1 MYSSTGAYLSVCIM
15 DGSLIFLTQRIMA
28 EISKEHPS
36 TINRYVASNSISH
49 IETGTKRNLKY
60 SIENSIRILSH
71 FVAQKKK
78 AQKKVWAFYN
88 FKGGT
93 GKTSFCFQ
101 ISSLLAMYGYKVLVI
116 DVDPQGNLSN
126 SLGFDISENFLTL
139 YDVITKG
146 IPAKEAIK
154 QVFPGYDCLPSNI
167 ACSRFDMELSMMGR
181 REEQFKFRL
190 QSLKDEYDF
199 ILFDTNPNIS
209 YIIRNIL
216 MFCDLLCVPCETQS
230 YSINALG
237 ILFDDMGSF
246 FNIMEKKNPE
256 IIVVP
261 NKYEERYGSSAE
273 AMTILR
279 KNFPEYLISDF
290 AVRKAEDFN
299 IAAKEGL
306 PLPCVAKKNS
316 IALQDIVELTQYLLN
331 KTTTINV

>member
-1 MYSSTGAYLSVCIM
+1 M
-15 DGSLIFLTQRIMA
+15 DSNSIFLTQRIMA

-36 TINRYVASNSISH
+36 TINRYVASNNISH
-49 IETGTKRNLKY
+49 IETGGRRNLKY
-60 SIENSIRILSH
+60 SIKNSVKIMSYFI
-71 FVAQKKK
+71 AQKKK
-78 AQKKVWAFYN
+78 AQKKVWGFYN

-93 GKTSFCFQ
+93 GKTSLCFQ
-101 ISSLLAMYGYKVLVI
+101 ISSLLALYGYKVLVI

-126 SLGFDISENFLTL
+126 SMGFDISENFLTL

-146 IPAKEAIK
+146 IPASEAIRE
-154 QVFPGYDCLPSNI
+154 VFPGYYCLPSNI
-167 ACSRFDMELSMMGR
+167 ACSRFDMELSMMGK
-181 REEQFKFRL
+181 REEQFKMRL
-190 QSLKDEYDF
+190 QSLKEEFDF

-209 YIIRNIL
+209 FIIRNIL

-230 YSINALG
+230 YSISALSV
-237 ILFDDMGSF
+237 LFEDMSSF
-246 FNIMEKKNPE
+246 FDVMNESSPE
-256 IIVVP
+256 VIVVP

-279 KNFPEYLISDF
+279 KNFYDYLIPDF

-316 IALQDIVELTQYLLN
+316 IALLDIVELTQHLLTR
-331 KTTTINV
+331 TTKNV

>member
-1 MYSSTGAYLSVCIM
+1 MNGN
-15 DGSLIFLTQRIMA
+15 SLFLTQRIMA
-28 EISKEHPS
+28 EICKENPS
-36 TINRYVASNSISH
+36 SINRYVTSNNIPH
-49 IETGTKRNLKY
+49 IDTGIQRNLKY
-60 SIENSIRILSH
+60 SIENSIKILSY
-71 FVAQKKK
+71 FVSQKRK

-93 GKTSFCFQ
+93 GKTSLCFQ
-101 ISSLLAMYGYKVLVI
+101 ISSLLAMYGYKVLVV

-139 YDVITKG
+139 YDVITKA

-154 QVFPGYDCLPSNI
+154 EVFPGYDCLPSNI

-181 REEQFKFRL
+181 REEQFKLRL
-190 QSLKDEYDF
+190 SSLKEEYDF

-230 YSINALG
+230 YSISALG
-237 ILFDDMGSF
+237 ILFEDMSSF
-246 FNIMEKKNPE
+246 FNIMDKSNPD

-279 KNFPEYLISDF
+279 KNYSEYLIPDF
-290 AVRKAEDFN
+290 AIRKAEDFN

-316 IALQDIVELTQYLLN
+316 IALQDIVELTQCLLA
-331 KTTTINV
+331 KTTKI